1 MINIKFLTKAI
12 EIASGDKFRVLYL
25 IANTISFKKENRTKI
40 YREMI
45 ADKLNISVKTVT
57 RLTNELVEMGL
68 LKKDI
73 VSNGTKS
80 VCYYSLNLTKF
91 DQESDTLDAKFVQES
106 STLDSKIVPLNK
118 NEKKGKKQIIVNKR
132 NNSKYP
138 VNNDVIF
145 NNEIENNTGINY
157 KVIEKEINNDKDKEK
172 LWEYQIKEM
181 LKNNA
186 INVAKEHNISIE

>member
-45 ADKLNISVKTVT
+45 ADKLNMSVKTVT
-57 RLTNELVEMGL
+57 RLTNELVEIGL
-68 LKKDI
+68 INKDI

-91 DQESDTLDAKFVQES
+91 VQESDTS
-106 STLDSKIVPLNK
+106 DSKIVPLNK
-118 NEKKGKKQIIVNKR
+118 NEYKQIKTNNVTLHTIT
-132 NNSKYP
+132 NNSTKEP
-138 VNNDVIF
+138 EDEDDF
-145 NNEIENNTGINY
+145 ESFLNET
-157 KVIEKEINNDKDKEK
+157 
-172 LWEYQIKEM
+172 
-181 LKNNA
+181 
-186 INVAKEHNISIE
+186 

>member
-91 DQESDTLDAKFVQES
+91 VQESDTLDSQ
-106 STLDSKIVPLNK
+106 IVPLNK
-118 NEKKGKKQIIVNKR
+118 NEKKEKKQIIVNKS
-132 NNSKYP
+132 NNSKYK

-157 KVIEKEINNDKDKEK
+157 KQIEKEINNDKDKEK